1 MTKYDTLNSSLAK
14 GNSLSGVKRIIRSVT
29 IAYVISLVFLVIL
42 SLVYAYT
49 GVSEGVVFAM
59 TGVLRIV
66 AVIISAILTAKGVNS
81 RGWIWGI
88 ASGVCYIGIMHLLGF
103 MIWDD
108 YLINTHISSSII
120 TAIIGGSL
128 GGIIGINIGK

>member
-1 MTKYDTLNSSLAK
+1 MTKYDTLNSSVAK
-14 GNSLSGVKRIIRSVT
+14 RNSLSGVKRIIRSVA
-29 IAYVISLVFLVIL
+29 IAYVISTVFLVIL
-42 SLVYAYT
+42 SLLYAYT
-49 GVSEGVVFAM
+49 GISEGLVFVM
-59 TGVLRIV
+59 TDVLRVV

-88 ASGVCYIGIMHLLGF
+88 ASGVCYIGVMHLLGF

-108 YLINTHISSSII
+108 YLISTDISTGVI
-120 TAIIGGSL
+120 TALAGGSI